1 MKKNEKN
8 SFGKRLR
15 SMLKVD
21 FRRLFTTKL
30 FYIMIG
36 TALVIPILVLVMTT
50 MMDGTVS
57 VDPTTGVET
66 VIEGFDN
73 TWQSIATVSSESS
86 SMSMD
91 LTSMCNI
98 NMVYFLVAVLVCM
111 FVASDFSSGFSKM
124 LFVRRSKKS
133 EYIISKFLVGFVSG
147 AFMILAWVVGAV
159 IGGAISG
166 LSFDLGTAGMNGLI
180 MCILSKIL
188 LMGVFVSIFVLMS
201 IVSKQKLWMSI
212 VGSLM
217 IGMLFFMM
225 IPMLTPLDSGIANV
239 LMCLIGGVIFI
250 VAIGAISNKVLRS
263 TDLV

>member
-1 MKKNEKN
+1 MKKIEKN

-30 FYIMIG
+30 FYIMIMV
-36 TALVIPILVLVMTT
+36 ALVIPILVLVMTT

-73 TWQSIATVSSESS
+73 TWQSIATISGDSSE
-86 SMSMD
+86 MSMD

-98 NMVYFLVAVLVCM
+98 NMMYFLAGVFICM
-111 FVASDFSSGFSKM
+111 FIASDFSSGFSKM

-133 EYIISKFLVGFVSG
+133 EYIISKSLVGFIVG
-147 AFMILAWVVGAV
+147 AVMILAWVVGAIV
-159 IGGAISG
+159 GGAISG

-180 MCILSKIL
+180 MCIISKIL
-188 LMGVFVSIFVLMS
+188 LMSIFVSIFVLMS
-201 IVSKQKLWMSI
+201 VIAKDKLWKSI

-225 IPMLTPLDSGIANV
+225 IPMLTPLDSSIVNV
-239 LMCLIGGVIFI
+239 LMCLIGGVIFS
-250 VAIGAISNKVLRS
+250 VGIGTISNKVLGK

>member
-1 MKKNEKN
+1 MGKINKN
-8 SFGKRLR
+8 SFGKRLK

-30 FYIMIG
+30 FYIMVG
-36 TALVIPILVLVMTT
+36 VALVIPILILVMTT

-73 TWQSIATVSSESS
+73 TWQSIANVSGDSSE
-86 SMSMD
+86 MSMD

-98 NMVYFLVAVLVCM
+98 NMMYFLAGVFICI
-111 FVASDFSSGFSKM
+111 FIASDFSSGFSKM

-133 EYIISKFLVGFVSG
+133 EYIISKFLVGVITG
-147 AFMILAWVVGAV
+147 AVMIIAWVIGAV

-166 LSFDLGTAGMNGLI
+166 LSFDLGIAGINGLI
-180 MCILSKIL
+180 MCIISKIL
-188 LMGVFVSIFVLMS
+188 LMSIFVSIFVLMS
-201 IVSKQKLWMSI
+201 VIAKDKLWKSI
-212 VGSLM
+212 ICSLM

-225 IPMLTPLDSGIANV
+225 IPMLTPLNSSITNV
-239 LMCLIGGVIFI
+239 LMCLIGGIIFSI
-250 VAIGAISNKVLRS
+250 GIGAISNKVLNK

>member
-1 MKKNEKN
+1 MKKIEKN

-30 FYIMIG
+30 FYIVLG
-36 TALVIPILVLVMTT
+36 VALVAPILILVMTT

-57 VDPTTGVET
+57 VDPQTGVET

-73 TWQSIATVSSESS
+73 TWQSIATISGASSE
-86 SMSMD
+86 MSMD

-98 NMVYFLVAVLVCM
+98 NMMYFLAGVFICM

-133 EYIISKFLVGFVSG
+133 EYIISKFLVGFISG
-147 AFMILAWVVGAV
+147 AVMILAWVVGAI
-159 IGGAISG
+159 IGGSISG

-180 MCILSKIL
+180 MCIISKIL
-188 LMGVFVSIFVLMS
+188 LMSIFVSIFVLMS
-201 IVSKQKLWMSI
+201 VIAKQKLWMSI

-225 IPMLTPLDSGIANV
+225 IPMLTPLDSNIINV
-239 LMCLIGGVIFI
+239 LVCFIGGAIFS
-250 VAIGAISNKVLRS
+250 VGIGAISNKVLEK